1 MDLFIDS
8 QLDFEKVS
16 AAEVTLPEDPNQWQ
30 NEVLQELYKQHP
42 YVADFS
48 PDVVMDRIDA
58 ERAFGFGHV
67 EIGNKTEIQS
77 GPGSAG
83 EQVGGIHHV
92 RIPIIIREG
101 KMKPFDTL
109 VTEDSKMLPLN
120 EKRLRLALF
129 RPQMFDVTS
138 RTPGDQSIISTLYP
152 PYRQN
157 NGFGGGGSTVS
168 AGMGKEGS
176 AAWQRALKSGVVKA
190 EDFGEMAARKAS
202 KGGPPG
208 HTAENVARTMRDGS
222 ATTQKGTV
230 HLYGRHPEDAVDA
243 AVNSNASLKK
253 KHAGWGILGSILP
266 SIHATDFDR
275 FIGQVSSPLMKA
287 AYVANKNATQPALNS
302 LSGYEPSNPREK
314 MASYAAGIKPS
325 VIQINKTA
333 GGYCV
338 KTASHLA
345 WAPVEKMVDRG
356 QLVGIVG
363 PEMALAIDKT
373 GGATMG
379 DVEVSAD
386 DPEGDHPELIKDFGI
401 YKVQDEK
408 GAHIIGYVF
417 PNLIDVTGASVPLA
431 LFTNGSQTA
440 LQGEIVGVHAG
451 TGANFMTGHPRG
463 YGTFV
468 ETLPNGRLQA
478 MVPMHVKAALKGE
491 SRGDRGV
498 GLMAELMDGT
508 TVEIL
513 QQPGV
518 RKVTQVDEGTLIVPE
533 NFEWM
538 PLDETEQVSLASH
551 PEEFSKE
558 AAAHSILAEVV
569 VRGSDAGVFSID
581 GASLSKVA
589 SSEKSMV
596 NLDQALFVL
605 AGLGV
610 APSYAMAK
618 LGQSISEGRPVS
630 VKVARAIQS
639 YEDRMQ
645 DARASFS
652 KVAART
658 PVRHDLTKEAAVIP
672 DPMAVDAVLSLGF
685 LNPENLMAFVS
696 YLPALNEAQ
705 EHLCELL
712 IASRMGV
719 REIPEYAV
727 ERCIRSLEETIDGLK
742 MIAFQQN

>member
-157 NGFGGGGSTVS
+157 NGFGGGGSVVS
-168 AGMGKEGS
+168 AGMGKEG
-176 AAWQRALKSGVVKA
+176 A
-190 EDFGEMAARKAS
+190 
-202 KGGPPG
+202 
-208 HTAENVARTMRDGS
+208 
-222 ATTQKGTV
+222 
-230 HLYGRHPEDAVDA
+230 
-243 AVNSNASLKK
+243 
-253 KHAGWGILGSILP
+253 WGILGSILP
-266 SIHATDFDR
+266 SIHATDFNR

-491 SRGDRGV
+491 ARGDRGV
-498 GLMAELMDGT
+498 GIMAELMDGT